1 MYLCVCV
8 CLHPPNPPSLHPH
21 PLLHTGDI
29 FSAPSFVAPLI
40 PGLPTHAP
48 SAENRGAK
56 IAKQIRTISRI
67 QELIEAD
74 PVPGG

>member
-1 MYLCVCV
+1 MSVCV
-8 CLHPPNPPSLHPH
+8 FTLLILPPSLHPH

-48 SAENRGAK
+48 TAENRGAK